1 MTAPEQNPTSGP
13 AVARWLGVTDSAT
26 ELEYVELVTA
36 AVNSF
41 VRQFHPVP
49 ADGTEYPDHV
59 VQGATMLAARLVRRR
74 NSPAGVEA
82 FTEMGP
88 TYVSRFDPDVDRLL
102 GMGPYRPLVVG

>member
-1 MTAPEQNPTSGP
+1 
-13 AVARWLGVTDSAT
+13 
-26 ELEYVELVTA
+26 
-36 AVNSF
+36 
-41 VRQFHPVP
+41 
-49 ADGTEYPDHV
+49 
-59 VQGATMLAARLVRRR
+59 MLAARLVRRR